1 MAKAQKKKQKLME
14 EAYKMKPMV
23 ILVLIVFVC
32 IVATLV
38 IAFTQI
44 DFGAKKVNPKAID
57 CMPPMSQSETDC
69 LDKGECYCVTY

>member
-1 MAKAQKKKQKLME
+1 MAKAQKKKQKMTE

-32 IVATLV
+32 IVATLI

-44 DFGAKKVNPKAID
+44 DFTPKKATPRGID

-69 LDKGECYCVTY
+69 LDKGECYCATY